1 MVKNSL
7 LITLLFLFTF
17 TLIISAG
24 AQAPTFEQPAVVTT
38 CGQSPAALMVKMI
51 CQQVGVEC
59 TQKDLLTGEEL
70 KESDYQ
76 TLIITMGTSSKGM
89 GAAGTNMNQEEAR
102 IDKLIEV
109 AEEKGIQI
117 LGAHVEGMSRRV
129 DSNDEKSIE
138 IVMPNSDALII
149 KNASNEDNFFTE
161 KSEELNIPVE
171 YFDKN
176 MEMGNAVEKLFDVK

>member
-1 MVKNSL
+1 MLKNSL

-17 TLIISAG
+17 TVMTSAG
-24 AQAPTFEQPAVVTT
+24 APAFEQPAVVTT

-51 CQQVGVEC
+51 CQQVGVDC
-59 TQKDLLTGEEL
+59 SQNDLLTAEDL
-70 KESDYQ
+70 KGSDYQ
-76 TLIITMGTSSKGM
+76 TLIITMGTSGKGM

-102 IDKLIEV
+102 IDKLIQI

-129 DSNDEKSIE
+129 DNNDEKSIE

-149 KNASNEDNFFTE
+149 KNASNEDGFFTE
-161 KSEELNIPVE
+161 KSEELNIPVVF
-171 YFDKN
+171 FDKN
-176 MEMGNAVEKLFDVK
+176 MEMGNAIKELFKVQ